1 MRWLGTLAGVIAVAL
16 AWVGA
21 NAWMQPT
28 LYPRD
33 AVLPKPTD
41 KDARIYY
48 PSSGTPS
55 LRLPDGG
62 QRVVRSVLGAKAPL
76 RFGDYVWDETGV
88 PAGEMWIRV
97 DLAHQTL
104 SVFRAGHEIGTTV
117 ILFGTDGKATPSG
130 IFPVLAKAEQ
140 HQSTLYDAP
149 MPYMLRLTGDGVAIH
164 ATNVRAG
171 SATHGCIGVPPAF
184 ARLLYGQ
191 VRRGDQV
198 VILPAEPTMVP
209 TAT

>member
-1 MRWLGTLAGVIAVAL
+1 MRWPGTLAGVIAIAL

-33 AVLPKPTD
+33 PVVPKSTS
-41 KDARIYY
+41 KGARIHY
-48 PSSGTPS
+48 PEQGAPS

-62 QRVVRSVLGAKAPL
+62 QRIVRSVLGAIAPL
-76 RFGDYVWDETGV
+76 RFGDYLWDDTGV
-88 PAGEMWIRV
+88 PSGETWIRV

-104 SVFRAGHEIGTTV
+104 SVFRAGHEIGTAV

-130 IFPVLAKAEQ
+130 IFPVLAKAKD

-164 ATNVRAG
+164 ASNVRAG
-171 SATHGCIGVPPAF
+171 SATHGCIGVPPEF
-184 ARLLYGQ
+184 ARRLYGEVQ
-191 VRRGDQV
+191 RGDQV
-198 VILPAEPTMVP
+198 VILPIAPSAVP
-209 TAT
+209 PAA